1 MLAPHGAWVT
11 EAKAQGSNVLPPNGR
26 WVTEANTITES
37 VLVLMTVSLMT
48 VTKSVMTNSE
58 KCHVMVI

>member
-1 MLAPHGAWVT
+1 MLPPHGAWVT
-11 EAKAQGSNVLPPNGR
+11 EAKAQGSKVLPPNGP

-37 VLVLMTVSLMT
+37 LVLMTVSP

-58 KCHVMVI
+58 KCHVMVV